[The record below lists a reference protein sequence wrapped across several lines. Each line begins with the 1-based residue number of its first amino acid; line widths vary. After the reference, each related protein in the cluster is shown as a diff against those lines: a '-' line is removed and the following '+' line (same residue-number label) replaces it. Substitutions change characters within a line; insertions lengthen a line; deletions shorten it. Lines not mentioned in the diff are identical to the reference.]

1 MVQFLSLA
9 AFFCLVSPAV
19 AGLDDSAALV
29 QQFPFFGRE
38 KKAKSKALTQEQTD
52 KLDKMCSYSPAVCK
66 PPFNCMMVANYT
78 EQHRLGETV
87 MIAADG
93 RTNPRAWC
101 GRPRFWK
108 SILEECLVEKDLLK
122 SAKTRFNETMS
133 GFHGEWNAQRD
144 ASYCFAEGHCTN
156 EGIAL
161 DISNQ
166 EVRKQCDKRFGHEA
180 WTVGMSGKAIHE
192 LDVEPLSEEGVLDT
206 HKTEMMTKAA
216 CALGHYHCDVIYCRE
231 TYCKK
236 KQYKEKFGHLQPATP
251 GHLIEV
257 K

>member
-1 MVQFLSLA
+1 MVRLLSLA
-9 AFFCLVSPAV
+9 ALSCAA
-19 AGLDDSAALV
+19 AGLEDTSVLV
-29 QQFPFFGRE
+29 QQFPFGLE
-38 KKAKSKALTQEQTD
+38 KKAKSKVLTTEQKD
-52 KLDKMCSYSPAVCK
+52 KLDQMCSYSPTVCK
-66 PPFNCMMVANYT
+66 QPFNCMMPANYS
-78 EQHRLGETV
+78 EQQRLGKTV
-87 MIAADG
+87 MISADG

-108 SILEECLVEKDLLK
+108 SILEECIVQKDLLK
-122 SAKTRFNETMS
+122 SAKTRFNQSMNDMGGAWFSRRE
-133 GFHGEWNAQRD
+133 A
-144 ASYCFAEGHCTN
+144 AYCFAEGHCTN
-156 EGIAL
+156 EAVAL

-192 LDVEPLSEEGVLDT
+192 LDNEPLSEETELDK
-206 HKTEMMTKAA
+206 HKAEMMTKAA

-236 KQYKEKFGHLQPATP
+236 KEYKEKFGHLQPATP